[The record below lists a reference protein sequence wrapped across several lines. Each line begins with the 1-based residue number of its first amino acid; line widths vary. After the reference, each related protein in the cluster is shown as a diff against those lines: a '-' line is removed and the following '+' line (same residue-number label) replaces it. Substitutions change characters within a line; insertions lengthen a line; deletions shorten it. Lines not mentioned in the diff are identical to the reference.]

1 MGWRSLRVTA
11 WHDLKRA
18 DPRVIVFLSLMNEEV
33 AATEPVDSL
42 TMRDGA
48 DVDYKGRSFLQ

>member
-1 MGWRSLRVTA
+1 MGWRSLRVAA

-33 AATEPVDSL
+33 AASEPVDSL
-42 TMRDGA
+42 TMRGGA
-48 DVDYKGRSFLQ
+48 DVH